1 MCIRDRDGKEAVKW
15 YRLAAEQGDADAQ
28 YNISYMY
35 YDGQGVIQNY
45 KEAVKWCRLAAE
57 QGDVDAQYN
66 LSICYHEGQGVEK
79 DLEEANYWYTK
90 VVEQDNAA
98 ASNIV
103 KYFEDQKNILNFEYW
118 KKKSR
123 K

>member
-1 MCIRDRDGKEAVKW
+1 MFWKPLENKVNK
-15 YRLAAEQGDADAQ
+15 YAQ
-28 YNISYMY
+28 ARPGLQRQRRRRPLRPQI
-35 YDGQGVIQNY
+35 Y
-45 KEAVKWCRLAAE
+45 KDAVKWCRLAAE
-57 QGDVDAQYN
+57 QGIVDAQYN

-90 VVEQDNAA
+90 AVEQDNVA

-103 KYFEDQKNILNFEYW
+103 KYFEDQKNVLNFDYW

>member
-1 MCIRDRDGKEAVKW
+1 MAILLTALTALMSFATPVVAGDWGDAEAANKAGDYKKEF
-15 YRLAAEQGDADAQ
+15 RLLKGLAEQGDADAQ
-28 YNISYMY
+28 F
-35 YDGQGVIQNY
+35 
-45 KEAVKWCRLAAE
+45 
-57 QGDVDAQYN
+57 N

-90 VVEQDNAA
+90 AIEQDNVA

-103 KYFEDQKNILNFEYW
+103 KYFEDQKNVLNFDYW